1 MTVDGSVTRLPDST
15 ARITALTDHERTL
28 LVEAGAGS
36 GKTALMAGRVALL
49 IGAGVDPRDIVAI
62 TFTEA
67 AAAEL
72 LERIETLVREL
83 LSGAL
88 PIELA
93 EALSSGLTE
102 AQRDHL
108 NRGSHALD
116 QITCTTIHGFC
127 QQLIRPYSVETGL
140 DPGAAVIDPAAA
152 ELAYEDL
159 LDAWFSARLGRDRGA
174 EGLGRIPPIG
184 DAGEESDFL
193 AALVL
198 AAPDETLR
206 LVRQTAHFLKE
217 HRTAQAAPAEVDS
230 SVFERLVET
239 TDELAAWYRNCGV
252 EEPDTAAMIQDLLRV
267 AELVGEAGRQRL
279 TGRSLA
285 ALLDHQPPSACK
297 RGTPEF
303 KQWRRKTK
311 WRNAAA
317 AIGGSVALGEQ
328 LSAAG
333 NARYD
338 TCSMAYA
345 RFRTQLDA
353 LASALFVAEFD
364 RLREL
369 YRDYKRNAALL
380 DFDDLLYQA
389 RDLLRDNESVRKAL
403 ARRYPRILVDEFQD
417 TDPLQSEIIWRL
429 AGEGDPASPW
439 HDRIIRPGALFVVGD
454 PKQAIYRFRG
464 ADVNT
469 YLLAKKALERHD
481 PAAILDVTANFRTRR
496 PILEYVNRHFERMLD
511 ESRDQPGFTPLEA
524 TRRGDGQPCV
534 AAFDIELDASDRNA
548 RGKLSVH
555 RVRRREAQA
564 VAAIA
569 ADLIGACPV
578 WDKQEES
585 LRPAKAGDIALL
597 APTGTSLWIY
607 EQAFEDLEIPIAT
620 QAGKGFFRR
629 QEVQDLIAI
638 ARVIADARDTLALG
652 ALIRGPLVGL
662 TEEEIADEIEA
673 LHVQAEC
680 GDSGH
685 GLKTKGA
692 DRLSLWTDLDSI
704 GNLVLRRTLE
714 ILQNLAR
721 KARRLTP
728 YHLLVEAVEE
738 LHVNSILKARHPR
751 GAERALANVELVL
764 EMARAYAGRG
774 IGDFARALWQRWND
788 QDAQAE
794 GRPDAAADAV
804 SIITMHSAKGL
815 EWPIVIPI
823 NSTTTPRRVTGFLYG
838 RRDDSIHIKSR
849 LFSSPEYSEVRSE
862 EEAELMAER
871 VRLWY
876 VALTRA
882 RDLLLLPRQNA
893 RIPHDWLS
901 LIDIDLDC
909 LPSIS
914 AGGEFGGS
922 PSPRRGSSPNVQD
935 LATWNREAAEIHSN
949 QRQISWKRPSRHEAP
964 VEPEKEEGA
973 VFAGIEVTLEAVP
986 EGAQET
992 PVQGGWTRGLILHK
1006 LMEELLTGE
1015 IQADEDTVRARAA
1028 GLIGQ
1033 LGLDDEEDAA
1043 AGPSSAEMAAT
1054 VVRTLRLPEV
1064 AALRPRLVP
1073 EYPVY
1078 ASDVEG
1084 STVSLTAGIADAV
1097 AIDGKGRIDVVVD
1110 WKSDVMPGRKQVAM
1124 YHQQVREY
1132 LRATTAKTGLVV
1144 FMSSGRVDR
1153 IVRGG

>member
-1 MTVDGSVTRLPDST
+1 MTVDGSATPLPDST
-15 ARITALTDHERTL
+15 ARITALTDHDRTL

-49 IGAGVDPRDIVAI
+49 IGAGADPKDIVAI

-72 LERIETLVREL
+72 LERIETLVRDL
-83 LSGAL
+83 LSGAV

-93 EALSSGLTE
+93 AALPSGLTE

-108 NRGSHALD
+108 SRGSESLD
-116 QITCTTIHGFC
+116 EITCTTIHGFC

-152 ELAYEDL
+152 ELAYQDL
-159 LDAWFSARLGRDRGA
+159 LDAWLSARLGRDRGA
-174 EGLGRIPPIG
+174 DGLGRIPPIG
-184 DAGEESDFL
+184 DAGGEGDFL
-193 AALVL
+193 SAMVL

-206 LVRQTAHFLKE
+206 LVGRTAQFLKE
-217 HRTAQAAPAEVDS
+217 HRTAEAAPAEVDS

-239 TDELAAWYRNCGV
+239 AGELAAWYRNCGV
-252 EEPDTAAMIQDLLRV
+252 EEPDTGEMIQDLLRV
-267 AELVGEAGRQRL
+267 ADLVDEAGRQRL

-285 ALLDHQPPSACK
+285 ALLGHRPPSACK
-297 RGTPEF
+297 RGTGEF

-317 AIGGSVALGEQ
+317 AIGGSAALGEH

-333 NARYD
+333 KTHYD

-345 RFRTQLDA
+345 MFRTHLDA

-364 RLREL
+364 HFREL
-369 YRDYKRNAALL
+369 YGDYKRNAALL

-439 HDRIIRPGALFVVGD
+439 HKRVIRPGALFVVGD

-469 YLLAKKALERHD
+469 YLLAKRALEQND
-481 PAAILDVTANFRTRR
+481 PSAILDITANFRTRR
-496 PILEYVNRHFERMLD
+496 PILKYVNRHFERLLD
-511 ESRDQPGFTPLEA
+511 EFRGQPGFTRLEA
-524 TRRGDGQPCV
+524 TRPGEGRPCV
-534 AAFDIELDASDRNA
+534 AAFDIKLDESDMNA
-548 RGKLSVH
+548 RGKPSVL
-555 RVRRREAQA
+555 RVRRKEAQA
-564 VAAIA
+564 VAAVV
-569 ADLIGACPV
+569 ADLIGAYPV
-578 WDKQEES
+578 GDKQGES
-585 LRPAKAGDIALL
+585 HRPARAGDIALL

-607 EQAFEDLEIPIAT
+607 EQAFEDLELPIAT
-620 QAGKGFFRR
+620 QAGKGFYRR

-673 LHVQAEC
+673 LHVQAER
-680 GDSGH
+680 GDSGR
-685 GLKTKGA
+685 GPETKGA
-692 DRLSLWTDLDSI
+692 GRLFLWTDLDSI
-704 GNLVLRRTLE
+704 GNPVLRRTLE
-714 ILQNLAR
+714 VLQNLAR

-774 IGDFARALWQRWND
+774 IGDFASALWQRWND

-794 GRPDAAADAV
+794 GRPDAEADAV

-838 RRDDSIHIKSR
+838 RRDDSIHIKSS
-849 LFSSPEYSEVRSE
+849 LFSSPEYPEVRSDE
-862 EEAELMAER
+862 ETELNAER

-882 RDLLLLPRQNA
+882 RDLLLLPRQDA
-893 RIPHDWLS
+893 RIPNDWLS
-901 LIDIDLDC
+901 LIDIDLDS

-914 AGGEFGGS
+914 AGGGFGGAPGPGS
-922 PSPRRGSSPNVQD
+922 GSSPNAQD
-935 LATWNREAAEIHSN
+935 LATWKREAAGIHAN
-949 QRQISWKRPSRHEAP
+949 QREISWVRPSRHEAP
-964 VEPEKEEGA
+964 VEPEEEEEA
-973 VFAGIEVTLEAVP
+973 VFADIEATLEAVP
-986 EGAQET
+986 EVTQEA

-1015 IQADEDTVRARAA
+1015 IQSDEATVRARAA
-1028 GLIGQ
+1028 ELIGQ
-1033 LGLDDEEDAA
+1033 LGLDDEQDST
-1043 AGPSSAEMAAT
+1043 AGPCSAEMAAT
-1054 VVRTLRLPEV
+1054 VVRTLQLPEV
-1064 AALRPRLVP
+1064 VALIPRLVP
-1073 EYPVY
+1073 EFPVY
-1078 ASDVEG
+1078 ASAVEG
-1084 STVSLTAGIADAV
+1084 SAVSLTAGVADAV
-1097 AIDGKGRIDVVVD
+1097 ALDEKGQVDVVVD
-1110 WKSDVMPGRKQVAM
+1110 WKSDVKPGGKQAAA
-1124 YHQQVREY
+1124 YRRQVRKY
-1132 LRATTAKTGLVV
+1132 LRSTTARTGLIV